1 MRRPLKITLAAAL
14 PLASLLWMTPP
25 AEAHDGYRHHRHRPA
40 WSESSRRPSY
50 ERNGGWERR
59 RWSDSSR
66 RPSYGRHSNDWERR
80 RGYGSSWQYGEH
92 SRKYSK
98 AMNRLAR
105 QERDARAKAYR
116 RYEGDRRDP
125 RFRERLAEIDRRYDQ
140 KRYQVERNLRN
151 D

>member
-1 MRRPLKITLAAAL
+1 MKTPLEMTLAAL
-14 PLASLLWMTPP
+14 PLSSLLWMAPP
-25 AEAHDGYRHHRHRPA
+25 ADAHDGYRHHRHQPA
-40 WSESSRRPSY
+40 WSDSYRRPFY
-50 ERNGGWERR
+50 GQNNEWERR
-59 RWSDSSR
+59 RWADSYR
-66 RPSYGRHSNDWERR
+66 RPFYDRYSSNEWERR
-80 RGYGSSWQYGEH
+80 RGYGSSWQYGEN

-105 QERDARAKAYR
+105 QEREARAKAYR